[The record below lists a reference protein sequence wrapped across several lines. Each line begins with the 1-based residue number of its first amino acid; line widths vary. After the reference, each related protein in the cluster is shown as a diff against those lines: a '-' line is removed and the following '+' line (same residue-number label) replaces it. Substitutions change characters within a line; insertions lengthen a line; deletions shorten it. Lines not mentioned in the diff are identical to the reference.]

1 MTNEVVRVPFHGTE
15 LLAIAGAKPAETMV
29 VLKPIVE
36 GMGLDWEAQHKKVNA
51 HPVLKEG
58 ISVMEIP
65 SAGGPQKATCLPL
78 RLTNFWLATVSTKRI
93 ADAAVREKIVGYQR
107 ECADVLYRHFR
118 DKAAGHE
125 GAAPLPT
132 LDALRDPD
140 ILLPLLG
147 DYGRRVKALTVEN
160 TALVAQNAT
169 LTAKAEVL
177 EVQNGRLAPRA
188 AALDRIAAAAGA
200 LCVTATAKVLKVGPK
215 SLFQRLHRMRW
226 LYRRPGS
233 RVWLGRENVVRA
245 GFLTHDSRLI
255 KRGDGTER
263 VVEQVKVTA
272 KGLARLAGLLN
283 QGALRL
289 KGPA

>member
-1 MTNEVVRVPFHGTE
+1 MT
-15 LLAIAGAKPAETMV
+15 
-29 VLKPIVE
+29 
-36 GMGLDWEAQHKKVNA
+36 GLD
-51 HPVLKEG
+51 
-58 ISVMEIP
+58 
-65 SAGGPQKATCLPL
+65 
-78 RLTNFWLATVSTKRI
+78 F
-93 ADAAVREKIVGYQR
+93 
-107 ECADVLYRHFR
+107 
-118 DKAAGHE
+118 
-125 GAAPLPT
+125 APLFRTAIGFDRLARLVDNAASAAEAPSYPPYNIEKTGEDTYRITMAVAGFGSDDIELVVKDNT
-132 LDALRDPD
+132 LVVS
-140 ILLPLLG
+140 
-147 DYGRRVKALTVEN
+147 GR
-160 TALVAQNAT
+160 VANE
-169 LTAKAEVL
+169 TAKAEVL